1 MDNYDKF
8 IGKLYDILINSDI
21 ISYEDKPKD
30 LKEKKERLEKYLDKL
45 DRVQNKALSK
55 EEHVDT
61 IKRLYYDKYVIK
73 PENIPDSYFKALEGR
88 YLAEGH
94 GHHNLVNPDN
104 EIDRQLKEEHIN
116 VIIREQKDSL
126 DAWLD
131 YFFSED
137 SDYLP
142 MWAKVWAFQGMLNIG
157 NLNKEKDGYGRR
169 SNTSVN
175 PFVSLDSEIL
185 GKCVELVSET
195 FDNKEATDDEIDKM
209 VSSGSFQKLYGKLL
223 ANKKQLKIDSNE
235 GIWIKY
241 SYETSE
247 EAKQKLEKGIEPE
260 YLKLYNSL
268 QGYNTGWCTAGSK
281 ETAMSQV
288 CGGSSYQGGDFYVYY
303 TKDKNNEYKIP
314 RIAIRMDQESIGE
327 IRGVAANQNIESN
340 MDSVL
345 EEKLKEFPDGKSYQK
360 KVQDMKRL
368 TEIYNNY
375 EKRDLTKEELIF
387 LYETNEKIKGFGYK
401 TDPRINEIKSK
412 RNQRKDLTIIFN
424 CNESE
429 IGLTAAD
436 LCQNQLVY
444 YQGDINRSQYD
455 ILKTLKYNLPQYI
468 DGDLFLYS
476 LTTAKGLTLPQH
488 IGGGLWLNSLT
499 TAEGLT
505 LPHYVGGYLSL
516 AGLTTAEGLIF
527 PQYIGDGLYLD
538 SLTTTEGLT
547 LPQHIDGDLYLR
559 SLTTAEGLTL
569 PQHIGGYLSLAGLTT
584 AKGLTLPQHIG
595 NGLYFDNLTTA
606 EGLTLPQYIY
616 GDLDLSHL
624 TTTKGLTLPHY
635 VDGCLRLN
643 GLATVEGL
651 TLPQYIGDGLYLDSL
666 TTADGLILPQH
677 IDGDLN
683 LSSLTTADGL
693 ILPQHIDGDLNLSA
707 LTTADGLILPQYID
721 GDLNLSSLTTADGL
735 ILPQHIDGDLF
746 LDSLTTAKGLTLPQH
761 IGGGLYLSGLTTAK
775 GLTLPQ
781 HIGGNLYLSGL
792 TTAKG
797 LTLPQHVGGYLS
809 LAGLTTADGLIF
821 PQHIGDGLYFDSL
834 TTTEGLTLPQH
845 IDGVIIYKGNEYK
858 LEQFIELQHN
868 EVNGKIKAYKR
879 NGFTTGIFTLAI
891 TIVITFI
898 GIVIALLLLNR

>member
-104 EIDRQLKEEHIN
+104 EIDRQLKEQHIN

-185 GKCVELVSET
+185 GKCVELVNET
-195 FDNKEATDDEIDKM
+195 FDNKEATDNEIDKL

-223 ANKKQLKIDSNE
+223 ANKKQLKIDSSE

-241 SYETSE
+241 NYETSE

-424 CNESE
+424 CNDSE

-436 LCQNQLVY
+436 LYQNQLVY
-444 YQGDINRSQYD
+444 YQGDIDTIQYNT
-455 ILKTLKYNLPQYI
+455 LKSLKYNLPQHI
-468 DGDLFLYS
+468 DGSLYLS
-476 LTTAKGLTLPQH
+476 GLTSAEGLTLPQHIASNLGLSGLTSAKGLTLPQH
-488 IGGGLWLNSLT
+488 IGGGLK
-499 TAEGLT
+499 
-505 LPHYVGGYLSL
+505 LS
-516 AGLTTAEGLIF
+516 G
-527 PQYIGDGLYLD
+527 
-538 SLTTTEGLT
+538 
-547 LPQHIDGDLYLR
+547 
-559 SLTTAEGLTL
+559 LTTAEGLTL

-595 NGLYFDNLTTA
+595 
-606 EGLTLPQYIY
+606 
-616 GDLDLSHL
+616 
-624 TTTKGLTLPHY
+624 
-635 VDGCLRLN
+635 
-643 GLATVEGL
+643 
-651 TLPQYIGDGLYLDSL
+651 DGLYL
-666 TTADGLILPQH
+666 
-677 IDGDLN
+677 
-683 LSSLTTADGL
+683 
-693 ILPQHIDGDLNLSA
+693 
-707 LTTADGLILPQYID
+707 
-721 GDLNLSSLTTADGL
+721 
-735 ILPQHIDGDLF
+735 
-746 LDSLTTAKGLTLPQH
+746 
-761 IGGGLYLSGLTTAK
+761 
-775 GLTLPQ
+775 
-781 HIGGNLYLSGL
+781 
-792 TTAKG
+792 
-797 LTLPQHVGGYLS
+797 
-809 LAGLTTADGLIF
+809 
-821 PQHIGDGLYFDSL
+821 DSL
-834 TTTEGLTLPQH
+834 TTTEGLTLPQYIGGGLYLDCLTTTEGLTLPQH
-845 IDGVIIYKGNEYK
+845 IGGDLDLWGLTSAEGFTLPQHICGNLYLSGLTSAKGLKLPQHIGGSLYLSGLTSAEGLTLPQSIGRHLALGGLTSAEGLTLPQHIGGVIIYKGNEYK

-868 EVNGKIKAYKR
+868 EVNGKVKAYKQ
-879 NGFTTGIFTLAI
+879 NGFTTGIFTIAI